1 MIHSTADAGRCCRPL
16 YVVDQKAQRLVIRR
30 AHVEA
35 LRQGCTFSDLV
46 ENRLIEYVSAE
57 EEEYCMIGMDLK
69 TMKASIADHSCTT
82 YTHCEIHPAMILGVC
97 ASIIPFPDLTI
108 SS

>member
-1 MIHSTADAGRCCRPL
+1 VIHSTADAGRCCRPL

-46 ENRLIEYVSAE
+46 ENRF
-57 EEEYCMIGMDLK
+57 GRQDLVCNID
-69 TMKASIADHSCTT
+69 AVAVV
-82 YTHCEIHPAMILGVC
+82 IHHL
-97 ASIIPFPDLTI
+97 
-108 SS
+108 